1 MGRSTGASF
10 DLADLGGIVAAGEKE
25 RD

>member
-10 DLADLGGIVAAGEKE
+10 DLADLGGIVAAERE